1 MQVFSKHKELIYE
14 AVEAIAARNFHTVYS
29 DNPKDYDEEE
39 KEKGLSKFQSR
50 FNTDFAD
57 LNVKSEVWVGDEI
70 SPYLQTGLGIRY
82 PFQSAET
89 LIDNAT
95 SSWKMWRNVDMEERA
110 GILAE
115 ALERIKSR
123 FFELAYATMHTTGQ
137 GFVMAFQAAGPHA
150 CDRALEA
157 IAMGFGEIKRF
168 PQQLIWE
175 KWSGREAIPL
185 RKTYKAIPKG
195 ISLAIGCSTF
205 PTWNSMPGIFA
216 SLVTGNPVIV
226 KPHPKAVLPL
236 AIVVSELRALFREAG
251 LNPDTIQL
259 AVDTSNQPLAKI
271 LAENPAIKL
280 IDYTG
285 NSKFGNYLEG
295 LNKVTFTEKAAINP
309 VIIDSTKDIDGLV
322 SNLAFSI
329 SLYSRQMCTAPQ
341 NIYVPAGG
349 IKITGGVVSFDDF
362 CDRLNKALSDLMD
375 AKWGAS
381 TFGCVQNDTT
391 LKKIKEISMSLGT
404 SVHEGKPFKMPE
416 FENARTHS
424 VRVMSVDS
432 GKQEI
437 FQREIFGPMVFVI
450 KTDNTYK
457 SLDLAMRG
465 IEMSGAITCLVHCTD
480 FMLGKEIEERFNN
493 AYIPISFNLT
503 GQVFVNQHAAFSDFH
518 VTGGNLSGNGSF
530 VDPGFISKRFV
541 WVGNRYM
548 A

>member
-216 SLVTGNPVIV
+216 SLITGNPVIV

-450 KTDNTYK
+450 KTENTYK

-530 VDPGFISKRFV
+530 VDPGYISKRFV